1 MQIFQLLCLNGQLFY
16 IMIKHGK
23 HQKPWTQPKSE
34 HEQLKEY
41 VFARLLL
48 LLPVYAGPR
57 DMKKN
62 VTCSLFHIEH
72 TTPDESKTLPALVFQ
87 AFIYIRP
94 VSVSLSIYPYI

>member
-34 HEQLKEY
+34 HKQLKEY

-72 TTPDESKTLPALVFQ
+72 TTPDESKTLLSG
-87 AFIYIRP
+87 IYIYKASICFP
-94 VSVSLSIYPYI
+94 VYLSIHLK